1 MYTHTHTHTH
11 TCVCVHIIYI
21 YTHTH
26 VHIGKHGKGK
36 GKGTGGASTVIPA
49 LIEKATGRVDES
61 AVFIAVEFLYKFWDG
76 VSSHEHKVREK

>member
-1 MYTHTHTHTH
+1 M
-11 TCVCVHIIYI
+11 
-21 YTHTH
+21 
-26 VHIGKHGKGK
+26 
-36 GKGTGGASTVIPA
+36 IPA